1 MPRRERDQA
10 ASAKVEAASSRFLFW
25 HHAAGSR
32 VYLDYGA
39 AILATD
45 TSDGVLRG
53 HHNNGK
59 ALQTA
64 CRCFPLARHIS
75 RVFIGK

>member
-10 ASAKVEAASSRFLFW
+10 ASAKVEAAFSRFFFK
-25 HHAAGSR
+25 HAAASR
-32 VYLDYGA
+32 VYLDYGRPFWLP
-39 AILATD
+39 I